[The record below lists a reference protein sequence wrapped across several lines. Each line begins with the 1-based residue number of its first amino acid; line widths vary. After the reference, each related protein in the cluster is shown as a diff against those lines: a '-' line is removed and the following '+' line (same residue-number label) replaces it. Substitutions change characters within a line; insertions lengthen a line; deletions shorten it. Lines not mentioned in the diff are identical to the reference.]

1 VRYVLSPKFKCDLE
15 EIAGW
20 IAQDN
25 PRRALRVLQEIRA
38 QIRKIARN
46 PMHYQLRTEIGE
58 DARLAVVGRYVVLF
72 RIDDTM
78 VRFERVAYGGRDLP
92 ALYP

>member
-1 VRYVLSPKFKCDLE
+1 MRYVLSPKFKCDLE